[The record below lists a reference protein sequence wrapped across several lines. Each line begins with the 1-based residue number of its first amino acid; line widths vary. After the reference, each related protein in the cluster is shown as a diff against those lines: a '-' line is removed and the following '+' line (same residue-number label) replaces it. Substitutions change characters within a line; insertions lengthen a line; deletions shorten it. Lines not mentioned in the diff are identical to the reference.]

1 MEALVFKVLCNIL
14 RILWARI
21 TKRYN
26 LSHSQS
32 DESMPPASDE
42 RSSIYWQL
50 PNRSKRLIYG
60 LQENAPNTKLL
71 YIKIFN
77 IKVTN
82 RRLKEHGYAFAKI
95 SLQSWG
101 SKSLKCWGE
110 LIDVAYSSIR
120 CQALYSTWENEAFL
134 FRVDPCGHRLMI
146 EFFDL
151 YEGDNYLLGVLFID
165 LNEWI
170 PVTSGDTFT
179 SKKSFVLSENRRM
192 INLVGSATMSI
203 VYIDN
208 LSNLRTE
215 EFKDNN
221 HQTLN
226 GITQWQIEN
235 EDDDIQNENLESSPY
250 RYADS
255 SRAFIIEQ
263 ASTVLWTNNLLDTS
277 DQFEELTLI
286 WLSDDLDYRSDHY
299 EHIVCLRNIIS
310 HLELFFNLNDFFNYI
325 NSVNNER
332 VIVLISG
339 SFSSQIERISDEICE
354 ISNIYVVCTKDKI
367 SHYEDIA
374 HTRTDI
380 RGVFYSID
388 SFAVKLRQ
396 YVKEFIEIP
405 TATKTISEGMTTRN
419 LYCKQIKFKCFQML
433 TNILCHSSSPESV
446 AKPQLIEYCR
456 LANTFQE
463 YGDEK
468 QLAEFNNDYNA
479 NKSIY
484 WYTCE
489 SFLFRLLSKA
499 TRQWDVDA
507 LLDFGFYISD
517 LNEQLYQLQKQQ
529 FSSFNN
535 TLRVY
540 RGQFM
545 NIDALGTLQNSVGGC
560 ISINTFL
567 STTEDYEFALR
578 YAHSRTGLYENVLF
592 IIDINMNDDEIKPF
606 AHIDN
611 LSAFPDTHEV
621 LLTMGTIFRID
632 WIQRVTTVDEYTDH
646 WNVYLTVC
654 HNKDIITDSDHFD
667 LMLLYLM
674 DILCHLSSKSD
685 IINEKMLER
694 CRLYCQGNEVELHKI
709 DLFENNYHS
718 DNAIHEYT
726 KDTFLYRILNRALR
740 TEDMGTI
747 LDFRYFI
754 VDLYN
759 QLYKVQTDFDHYSF
773 VVSEGHKLTVYRGQ
787 FMSMKELN
795 QLKRNI
801 GRYIIIQTFLSTTLS
816 SDIALLYAGH
826 ESQNSL
832 YESVLFVIDIDIQQ
846 NIRKR
851 PLANIGK
858 FSHMR
863 HENEVLFSV
872 GTIFQVKSLKKFT
885 NRLWILHLNLYNND
899 NDEINEIEKYTKLVS
914 LLVTHNQML
923 INSQQN

>member
-82 RRLKEHGYAFAKI
+82 RYAFAKI

-151 YEGDNYLLGVLFID
+151 YEG
-165 LNEWI
+165 
-170 PVTSGDTFT
+170 
-179 SKKSFVLSENRRM
+179 LSSRRM

-592 IIDINMNDDEIKPF
+592 IIDINMNDDEMKPF

-611 LSAFPDTHEV
+611 LSAFPDTHEI
-621 LLTMGTIFRID
+621 LLSMGTIFRID
-632 WIQRVTTVDEYTDH
+632 WIHRVTRVDEYTDH

-654 HNKDIITDSDHFD
+654 HNRDIITDSDHFD

-694 CRLYCQGNEVELHKI
+694 CRL
-709 DLFENNYHS
+709 
-718 DNAIHEYT
+718 
-726 KDTFLYRILNRALR
+726 
-740 TEDMGTI
+740 
-747 LDFRYFI
+747 
-754 VDLYN
+754 
-759 QLYKVQTDFDHYSF
+759 
-773 VVSEGHKLTVYRGQ
+773 
-787 FMSMKELN
+787 
-795 QLKRNI
+795 
-801 GRYIIIQTFLSTTLS
+801 
-816 SDIALLYAGH
+816 
-826 ESQNSL
+826 
-832 YESVLFVIDIDIQQ
+832 
-846 NIRKR
+846 
-851 PLANIGK
+851 
-858 FSHMR
+858 
-863 HENEVLFSV
+863 
-872 GTIFQVKSLKKFT
+872 
-885 NRLWILHLNLYNND
+885 
-899 NDEINEIEKYTKLVS
+899 
-914 LLVTHNQML
+914 
-923 INSQQN
+923 

>member
-1 MEALVFKVLCNIL
+1 
-14 RILWARI
+14 
-21 TKRYN
+21 
-26 LSHSQS
+26 
-32 DESMPPASDE
+32 
-42 RSSIYWQL
+42 
-50 PNRSKRLIYG
+50 
-60 LQENAPNTKLL
+60 
-71 YIKIFN
+71 
-77 IKVTN
+77 
-82 RRLKEHGYAFAKI
+82 
-95 SLQSWG
+95 
-101 SKSLKCWGE
+101 
-110 LIDVAYSSIR
+110 
-120 CQALYSTWENEAFL
+120 
-134 FRVDPCGHRLMI
+134 
-146 EFFDL
+146 
-151 YEGDNYLLGVLFID
+151 
-165 LNEWI
+165 
-170 PVTSGDTFT
+170 
-179 SKKSFVLSENRRM
+179 
-192 INLVGSATMSI
+192 
-203 VYIDN
+203 
-208 LSNLRTE
+208 
-215 EFKDNN
+215 
-221 HQTLN
+221 
-226 GITQWQIEN
+226 
-235 EDDDIQNENLESSPY
+235 
-250 RYADS
+250 
-255 SRAFIIEQ
+255 
-263 ASTVLWTNNLLDTS
+263 
-277 DQFEELTLI
+277 
-286 WLSDDLDYRSDHY
+286 
-299 EHIVCLRNIIS
+299 
-310 HLELFFNLNDFFNYI
+310 
-325 NSVNNER
+325 
-332 VIVLISG
+332 
-339 SFSSQIERISDEICE
+339 
-354 ISNIYVVCTKDKI
+354 
-367 SHYEDIA
+367 
-374 HTRTDI
+374 
-380 RGVFYSID
+380 
-388 SFAVKLRQ
+388 
-396 YVKEFIEIP
+396 
-405 TATKTISEGMTTRN
+405 
-419 LYCKQIKFKCFQML
+419 ML
-433 TNILCHSSSPESV
+433 TNILCHSSPPESV

-468 QLAEFNNDYNA
+468 QLAEFNNDYKA

-507 LLDFGFYISD
+507 LLDFGFYVSD
-517 LNEQLYQLQKQQ
+517 LNEQLYQFQKQQ

-535 TLRVY
+535 ILRVY
-540 RGQFM
+540 Q
-545 NIDALGTLQNSVGGC
+545 
-560 ISINTFL
+560 
-567 STTEDYEFALR
+567 DYEFALR

-709 DLFENNYHS
+709 GWFENNYHS
-718 DNAIHEYT
+718 DNGINEYT
-726 KDTFLYRILNRALR
+726 KDM
-740 TEDMGTI
+740 ETI

-773 VVSEGHKLTVYRGQ
+773 VVLEGHKLTVYRGQ

-826 ESQNSL
+826 ESQNSV

-851 PLANIGK
+851 PFANIGK

-885 NRLWILHLNLYNND
+885 SRLWILHLNLYNND

-923 INSQQN
+923 K